1 MRERLVRKQ
10 SDEAPLPIFRALGR
24 RWRDRSLAPMIASAI
39 AVSGIGSAL
48 VMLLTV
54 RLTRPT
60 FVEGQVVV
68 WSNAIDST
76 LAVAVALALTALL
89 TLVAAWFVLRL
100 MGAKQVAIH
109 ELRQEQQEA
118 AAHSRDVNSRREEDA
133 AFARSLQA
141 LPDAT

>member
-1 MRERLVRKQ
+1 MPERLVTRQ
-10 SDEAPLPIFRALGR
+10 SEEVSLPIFRALGR
-24 RWRDRSLAPMIASAI
+24 RWRDRSLAPMIALTI

-48 VMLLTV
+48 AMLFTF

-68 WSNAIDST
+68 WSTATDSS
-76 LAVAVALALTALL
+76 LAVTVALAVTTLL
-89 TLVAAWFVLRL
+89 TLVTAWFVLRL

-118 AAHSRDVNSRREEDA
+118 AAQR
-133 AFARSLQA
+133 L
-141 LPDAT
+141 

>member
-1 MRERLVRKQ
+1 MPERLVTRQ

-76 LAVAVALALTALL
+76 LAVTVALTLT
-89 TLVAAWFVLRL
+89 TLVTLVC
-100 MGAKQVAIH
+100 VA
-109 ELRQEQQEA
+109 
-118 AAHSRDVNSRREEDA
+118 
-133 AFARSLQA
+133 
-141 LPDAT
+141 PDGC